1 MSWPDG
7 LVVAT
12 HNPGKLAEWRALL
25 GPVDDAASLGLDEPD
40 EPHERFTDN
49 ARHKATRAAQACGRP
64 CLAEDAGL
72 VVPALGG
79 RPGVRTKREALAAG
93 GGAAL
98 AEALVGE
105 LGLAEAEA
113 RYVCALALVW
123 PDGRVVTAEAA
134 SQGTLVRP
142 RGEGPGLC
150 PSFVPAGSESTWA
163 ELGADWRRD
172 HDHRALALASLRRQ
186 LP

>member
-1 MSWPDG
+1 
-7 LVVAT
+7 V
-12 HNPGKLAEWRALL
+12 
-25 GPVDDAASLGLDEPD
+25 GLDEPD
-40 EPHERFTDN
+40 EPHGRFADN
-49 ARHKATRAAQACGRP
+49 ALHKATRATQACGRP

-79 RPGVRTKREALAAG
+79 RPGVHTKREALAAG
-93 GGAAL
+93 GW
-98 AEALVGE
+98 EALSHALLDE
-105 LGLAEAEA
+105 LEVAEVEA
-113 RYVCALALVW
+113 RYLCALALVW
-123 PDGRVVTAEAA
+123 PDGRVVMAEAA
-134 SQGTLVRP
+134 AQGTLVRP

-163 ELGADWRRD
+163 ELGAGWRRD